1 LLIRK
6 SPLTPYEASSIC
18 FVDTSDPVTS
28 EDLGHCQQLIRQLRT
43 LKSTQRSLDR
53 AKNLLVNFSGHSEAL
68 ITATAPLTSYLS
80 QTHHISD
87 SMHVRNCPD
96 QKVFTMIQWTSMRL
110 EDQVQSDKAH
120 VAKASDLNFLL
131 AQADTLEMGCTRV
144 RNTSYRR
151 PKSCCLLQDWGLQSC
166 PSVLKMQARRRLSKL
181 SGLLQWLSS
190 CSPSLSFEIDQ
201 ALSQL
206 CFVVVSFHHVD
217 AEHAISLLLVIC
229 RIHLYVCL
237 QVVICHFT
245 AKAGFCCFTRTHKSI
260 DNDNQVCLGHT
271 HPEYFRVFH
280 VYVHRQAQ

>member
-1 LLIRK
+1 MGVDWQQRKWRFVPEECPQQQNTDDCGDSVLLSAMHATANLALPPATILYGNPWRLLFTLLIRK
-6 SPLTPYEASSIC
+6 SLLTPCEASSIC

-80 QTHHISD
+80 QTHHISE

-96 QKVFTMIQWTSMRL
+96 QDVFTMIQWTSMRL

-120 VAKASDLNFLL
+120 VAKVSDLNFLL

-151 PKSCCLLQDWGLQSC
+151 PKSCCLLRNWGLQSR
-166 PSVLKMQARRRLSKL
+166 PSILEMQARRRLSKL

-190 CSPSLSFEIDQ
+190 CSTSVWFEVDQ
-201 ALSQL
+201 AL
-206 CFVVVSFHHVD
+206 F
-217 AEHAISLLLVIC
+217 
-229 RIHLYVCL
+229 YVL
-237 QVVICHFT
+237 
-245 AKAGFCCFTRTHKSI
+245 ALFCCC
-260 DNDNQVCLGHT
+260 VLPAC
-271 HPEYFRVFH
+271 
-280 VYVHRQAQ
+280 